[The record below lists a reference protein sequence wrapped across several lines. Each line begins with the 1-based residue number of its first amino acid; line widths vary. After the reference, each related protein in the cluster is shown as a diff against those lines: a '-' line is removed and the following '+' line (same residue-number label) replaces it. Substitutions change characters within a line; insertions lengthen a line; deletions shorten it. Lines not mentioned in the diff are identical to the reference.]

1 MLRFD
6 CLSKPI
12 DSDIEFSIKRLLIPM
27 KTRQKSK
34 QFENYY
40 SRSPLL
46 HRAMRS
52 SLAMSF
58 GEHCSGS
65 ERGRQRQT
73 NNTRQM
79 KNGLQKK
86 VNITKKKKTVE
97 GELLKL
103 YLSLL
108 VSFFRFRSS
117 LNALRPTSSRSLSL
131 VFITFLKFE
140 EWRRV
145 ARFAPSILSRKTF
158 VRHKREE
165 YFFTWINFGD
175 EIKSFEGLKVR
186 TRIEF
191 CVPLLIVYWMRIFT
205 KLWIHQSVLWV

>member
-1 MLRFD
+1 MRACKISTNEIPIMRSRREGEEDMTRQWIKRNCFLLRFD

-12 DSDIEFSIKRLLIPM
+12 DSDIEFSIKRLLILM

-103 YLSLL
+103 CSSLL

-117 LNALRPTSSRSLSL
+117 LNALRPTSSRSFSL

-145 ARFAPSILSRKTF
+145 ARFAPSILSRNICSTKTRRIIF
-158 VRHKREE
+158 C
-165 YFFTWINFGD
+165 WINFGD
-175 EIKSFEGLKVR
+175 K
-186 TRIEF
+186 
-191 CVPLLIVYWMRIFT
+191 
-205 KLWIHQSVLWV
+205 